1 MSDLAYLED
10 VLKSMKDK
18 TDVIIMLSS
27 FTYNEW
33 SKMEYQ
39 DGLGNHHV
47 VNWLDAVEQ
56 LNLNKSLVV
65 NAVKVD
71 QSPYSDK
78 PQWTITL
85 ANKKTLTT
93 DLFDQIANEIAC
105 ERSCRLNNHV

>member
-33 SKMEYQ
+33 SKMEYR
-39 DGLGNHHV
+39 DSLGNHHV
-47 VNWLDAVEQ
+47 DNWLDAVEQ

-93 DLFDQIANEIAC
+93 DMFDQIANEIAC
-105 ERSCRLNNHV
+105 EISCRLNNHV